1 MEGHVWLKTD
11 NKKSWKKFFFVLRTS
26 GLYYAPKG
34 KKSSKDLVCLAT
46 FDVNQVYYG
55 AGWKKKYKAPTDF
68 CFAIKVSFDFFF
80 YLGMNKDSNHT
91 RNLDLGAAKK
101 WVEGKLNNTF
111 FLGFC
116 HIASFKSGIQ
126 TKGSTN

>member
-1 MEGHVWLKTD
+1 MNSTYIKIYLNYLICKKCEKQIKTIPFINLFCFLGVGAPEMEGQVWLKTD

-68 CFAIKVSFDFFF
+68 CFAIKVS
-80 YLGMNKDSNHT
+80 
-91 RNLDLGAAKK
+91 
-101 WVEGKLNNTF
+101 
-111 FLGFC
+111 
-116 HIASFKSGIQ
+116 
-126 TKGSTN
+126 

>member
-68 CFAIKVSFDFFF
+68 CFAIKVSFDFF
-80 YLGMNKDSNHT
+80 YLVMNKGSNHT
-91 RNLDLGAAKK
+91 RNLDLGT
-101 WVEGKLNNTF
+101 L
-111 FLGFC
+111 
-116 HIASFKSGIQ
+116 
-126 TKGSTN
+126 

>member
-1 MEGHVWLKTD
+1 MEGQVWLKTD

-68 CFAIKVSFDFFF
+68 CFAIKVSLSHRCFLPSQNGRHLICFHIIP
-80 YLGMNKDSNHT
+80 KNH
-91 RNLDLGAAKK
+91 L
-101 WVEGKLNNTF
+101 KLLMFWPTF
-111 FLGFC
+111 
-116 HIASFKSGIQ
+116 Q
-126 TKGSTN
+126 

>member
-68 CFAIKVSFDFFF
+68 CFAIKVSFDFF
-80 YLGMNKDSNHT
+80 YLGMNKDSNFT
-91 RNLDLGAAKK
+91 RNLDLGTSYVLQRNGLKA
-101 WVEGKLNNTF
+101 N
-111 FLGFC
+111 
-116 HIASFKSGIQ
+116 
-126 TKGSTN
+126 